1 MHTILVADDSVT
13 IQRAVEIVFDKEPF
27 TVVKAGSGAEAMIRV
42 REQRPDLILADHTM
56 GDLSGYDLAAGL
68 KADPAT
74 AGIPIVLLSAAASP
88 YDEGRGRAVGVIGHV
103 QKPFDCATLLDR
115 VRGILGVEAT
125 APGSFVQTLPTTT
138 AATANM
144 PRPPSIGGFAGLP
157 RPAVPTFPPRPASLP
172 PTPVQPAPQASR
184 NLDPFGLGATL
195 SQPPMAAAPA
205 AATLPSAQT
214 PPSRP
219 SAGMTAAAAPAP
231 QATVAPLTS
240 PTSVAAVSQSG
251 WQAMAPGQGIALPPA
266 PTLPPWPDVTTPAV
280 TAPAVAAPAAAAV
293 AVAAPAVVVDPLG
306 GLAELADAD
315 LEVLATSPAPPS
327 PVARAMEAAT
337 SAVVV
342 SAATAIAATTGE
354 APSREV
360 LSMEARAIIE
370 RIVWEVVPELAELII
385 KEELA
390 RLLKAR

>member
-68 KADPAT
+68 KANPAT

-125 APGSFVQTLPTTT
+125 APGSFVQTVPTTT
-138 AATANM
+138 AASASM
-144 PRPPSIGGFAGLP
+144 PRPPSLGGFAGLP

-172 PTPVQPAPQASR
+172 PTPVQPAPQAAR

-195 SQPPMAAAPA
+195 SQPPMAAAPV

-219 SAGMTAAAAPAP
+219 SAGMPAAAAPAP

-266 PTLPPWPDVTTPAV
+266 PTQPPRPAV
-280 TAPAVAAPAAAAV
+280 AAPAVAAPAI
-293 AVAAPAVVVDPLG
+293 AAPSVVVDPLG
-306 GLAELADAD
+306 GLAELADTD

-342 SAATAIAATTGE
+342 NAATAIAATTGE

>member
-115 VRGILGVEAT
+115 VRGILGIDAT
-125 APGSFVQTLPTTT
+125 APGSFVSSVPTAT
-138 AATANM
+138 AASANM
-144 PRPPSIGGFAGLP
+144 PRPPSLGGFAGLP

-172 PTPVQPAPQASR
+172 PTPVQPAPPAARS
-184 NLDPFGLGATL
+184 LDPFGLGATL
-195 SQPPMAAAPA
+195 SQPPVAAAAP

-219 SAGMTAAAAPAP
+219 SAGMPPAAPPAP
-231 QATVAPLTS
+231 QAAVPPLTS
-240 PTSVAAVSQSG
+240 PTSVAAVNQSG

-266 PTLPPWPDVTTPAV
+266 ATQPPWPAV
-280 TAPAVAAPAAAAV
+280 AAPAVAAPAVAAP
-293 AVAAPAVVVDPLG
+293 AVAAPAVAAPNMIVDTVG
-306 GLAELADAD
+306 GLAELSDSD
-315 LEVLATSPAPPS
+315 LEVLAASPAPPS
-327 PVARAMEAAT
+327 PVAQAMEAAT
-337 SAVVV
+337 SAVVAT
-342 SAATAIAATTGE
+342 AATAIAATTGE

>member
-115 VRGILGVEAT
+115 VRGILGIDAT
-125 APGSFVQTLPTTT
+125 APGSFVSSVPTAT
-138 AATANM
+138 AASANM
-144 PRPPSIGGFAGLP
+144 PRPPSLGGFAGLP

-172 PTPVQPAPQASR
+172 PTPVQPAPPAARS
-184 NLDPFGLGATL
+184 LDPFGLGATL
-195 SQPPMAAAPA
+195 SQPPVAAAAP

-219 SAGMTAAAAPAP
+219 SAGMPPAAPPAP
-231 QATVAPLTS
+231 QAAVPPLTS
-240 PTSVAAVSQSG
+240 PTSVAAVNQSG

-266 PTLPPWPDVTTPAV
+266 ATQPPWPAV
-280 TAPAVAAPAAAAV
+280 AAPAVAAPNMI
-293 AVAAPAVVVDPLG
+293 VDTVG
-306 GLAELADAD
+306 GLAELSDSD
-315 LEVLATSPAPPS
+315 LEVLAASPAPPS
-327 PVARAMEAAT
+327 PVAQAMEAAT
-337 SAVVV
+337 SAVVAT
-342 SAATAIAATTGE
+342 AATAIAATTGE

>member
-27 TVVKAGSGAEAMIRV
+27 TVVKASSGAEAMIRV

-125 APGSFVQTLPTTT
+125 APGSFVSSVPTAT
-138 AATANM
+138 AASANM
-144 PRPPSIGGFAGLP
+144 PRPPSLGGFAGLP

-172 PTPVQPAPQASR
+172 PTPVQPTPQADR
-184 NLDPFGLGATL
+184 NLDTFGLGATL
-195 SQPPMAAAPA
+195 SQPPVAAAAP

-219 SAGMTAAAAPAP
+219 SAGMPAAAAPAP

-251 WQAMAPGQGIALPPA
+251 WQAMAPGQVISLPPA
-266 PTLPPWPDVTTPAV
+266 ATQPPWPAV
-280 TAPAVAAPAAAAV
+280 DAPAVAASAI
-293 AVAAPAVVVDPLG
+293 AAPAVVVDPLG
-306 GLAELADAD
+306 GLAELADSD
-315 LEVLATSPAPPS
+315 LEVLAASPAAPS
-327 PVARAMEAAT
+327 PVAQAMEAAT
-337 SAVVV
+337 SAVV
-342 SAATAIAATTGE
+342 STAATAIAATTGE
-354 APSREV
+354 TPSRDV